1 MDLKFILAIL
11 NSKLMSY
18 YFMKNT
24 AKSVRQ
30 LFPKLILQ
38 DLRKFPIKLISSEKQ
53 KPFTK
58 LVDQIQ
64 SKKER
69 DISTDTTSIEKQIDD
84 MVYKLYELTER
95 KIKIV
100 EGVL

>member
-1 MDLKFILAIL
+1 MDLKFILSIL

-38 DLRKFPIKLISSEKQ
+38 DLRKFPIKLISFDKQ
-53 KPFTK
+53 KSFTK

-64 SKKER
+64 SKKAK
-69 DISTDTTSIEKQIDD
+69 DISTDTTSIEKQIDE
-84 MVYKLYELTER
+84 MVYKLYDLTEEE
-95 KIKIV
+95 IKIV
-100 EGVL
+100 EGA